1 MANFR
6 LFKKSVMMAMRSK
19 KRFSTFVLMY
29 TGLIIWMSI
38 SLETAGT
45 ITKAGLTF
53 WVAIIVS
60 LVLSTLY
67 AFVITQARRMEIAT
81 MKCIGYQNNEIR
93 VIILGEI
100 IWVTLVAFFVVAEL
114 LIHLT
119 AIIAYL
125 NYDYNNNLMGNF
137 KPAIS
142 ALNLIIVV
150 SLFLVAQIGGIW
162 LAYRRVLKLRPIIA
176 LRVMK

>member
-6 LFKKSVMMAMRSK
+6 LFKKSVMMAMRSR

-29 TGLIIWMSI
+29 TGLIIWMSA
-38 SLETAGT
+38 SLENAGT
-45 ITKAGLTF
+45 ITKAGWMF
-53 WVAIIVS
+53 WIAIIIS
-60 LVLSTLY
+60 IILSILY

-81 MKCIGYQNNEIR
+81 MKCIGYQNSEVR

-100 IWVTLVAFFVVAEL
+100 IWVTIVAFFIVSEL

-119 AIIAYL
+119 SIIAYI
-125 NYDYNNNLMGNF
+125 NYDYVHNLMGNF

-142 ALNLIIVV
+142 FGNLTFVV
-150 SLFLVAQIGGIW
+150 ILFLMAQIVGISI
-162 LAYRRVLKLRPIIA
+162 AYKRVLKLRPIIA